1 MTARLRVGVVGC
13 GVIAQSKHLPLLREL
28 PEQYEVAAV
37 CDLSPEVVEACRR
50 RFGVARGFTRWED
63 LLAEPLD
70 AVWVLTPGS
79 HAPLVAAA
87 AAAGRAV
94 FVEKP
99 LCFGTAEGAE
109 LLAAVERAGV
119 PVMVGYMKR
128 YDPAY
133 RRLAELVSRMEGIRL
148 VRVTTLEAPQQPYLV
163 APLVTGR
170 LPAALLATLRD
181 DERARVA
188 RAIGEVDEVTWRA
201 YRSFLLDSM
210 VHELNAV
217 RGLLGEPD
225 ALDHADLHRHGVVA
239 VLRFG
244 EVRAVF
250 TWTDLPDLGRYR
262 QELAVYADAERASLE
277 FTSPLLPNQ
286 AAWLRYEAGEGGSSA
301 RSWHTEEI
309 AGHEDPFLLE
319 LLEFHQVVTE
329 GRPPRTPAAD
339 ALRDVALCE
348 QLVRAHLEGGPAHAL
363 HQEQAEEV
371 AR

>member
-1 MTARLRVGVVGC
+1 MTARLRVGVIGC

-28 PEQYEVAAV
+28 PDHYKVAAL
-37 CDLSPEVVEACRR
+37 CDLSPEVVEACLR
-50 RFGVARGFTRWED
+50 RFGVAKGFTRWED

-79 HAPLVAAA
+79 HAPIVSAAA
-87 AAAGRAV
+87 SAGRAV

-99 LCFGTAEGAE
+99 LCLGTAEGAE
-109 LLAAVERAGV
+109 LLEAVDAAGV

-133 RRLAELVSRMEGIRL
+133 RRLAELVSRMEGVRL

-163 APLVTGR
+163 TPVATGR
-170 LPAALLATLRD
+170 LPAALLETLRD

-188 RAIGEVDEVTWRA
+188 RAIGTVDEVTWRA
-201 YRSFLLDSM
+201 YRFFLIASM

-225 ALDHADLHRHGVVA
+225 ALDYADLHEHGVVA

-244 EVRAVF
+244 DVRAVF
-250 TWTDLPDLGRYR
+250 TWTDLPGLGRYR

-277 FTSPLLPNQ
+277 LTSPFLPNQ
-286 AAWLRYEAGEGGSSA
+286 AAWLRFEAGEGGASA

-309 AGHEDPFLLE
+309 AGHQDPFMLE
-319 LLEFHQVVTE
+319 LLEFHQAVTE
-329 GRPPRTPAAD
+329 GRPPRTTPAD
-339 ALRDVALCE
+339 ALRDVQLCE
-348 QLVRAHLEGGPAHAL
+348 RIVRAHLQASLAHTL
-363 HQEQAEEV
+363 HTDHAPEV